1 MATLFSQTVGCN
13 LKKMKNGFI
22 YILSTRI
29 IQIFYYTNLVEG
41 FKYLI
46 GLLGK
51 NKERKF
57 KNFAIDLFIVLK
69 WILIGAIWLFDKSN
83 LFLTVLVSYL
93 IWTNLFTYFYYHV
106 WATPKKIKSDRIQR
120 RFISLFLAFAYSN
133 FSYAYLYH
141 SYFKRHFMVS
151 EGFDR
156 KLSFLNYSNFN
167 SLFSEYSII
176 SPIDNTGY
184 ILTFSQ
190 LAITFI
196 FASIILSKTIP
207 ENG

>member
-1 MATLFSQTVGCN
+1 
-13 LKKMKNGFI
+13 MKNGFI

-41 FKYLI
+41 FKFLI

-51 NKERKF
+51 DKERKF
-57 KNFAIDLFIVLK
+57 KNFAIDLFILLK
-69 WILIGAIWLFDKSN
+69 WILIGAIWIVDKSN
-83 LFLTVLVSYL
+83 LFLAILVLYL

-106 WATPKKIKSDRIQR
+106 WVTTKKIKSDRIQR
-120 RFISLFLAFAYSN
+120 RFINLFLAFAYSN
-133 FSYAYLYH
+133 FSYAYLYQ
-141 SYFKRHFMVS
+141 SYFKSHFKIS

-167 SLFSEYSII
+167 SLFSDYSII

-196 FASIILSKTIP
+196 FVSIILSKTIP